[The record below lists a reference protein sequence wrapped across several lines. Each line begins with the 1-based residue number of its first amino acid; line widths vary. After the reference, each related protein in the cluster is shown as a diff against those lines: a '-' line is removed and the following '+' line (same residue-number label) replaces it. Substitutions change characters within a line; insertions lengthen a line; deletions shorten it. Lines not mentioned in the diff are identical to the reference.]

1 MMRYLA
7 LALHYRVAIILGL
20 TLVVSAL
27 LVPGYLG
34 VSTLG
39 LGLDRAATIGLIAIG
54 LTMLLIAGQIDLS
67 GGAVFALAG
76 IVSVILQPALGI
88 LPAALAGILVGA
100 AAGALNGILV
110 VGLKVNSLVL
120 TLATMLIFRSL
131 AHWITD
137 SQPVTGTDIMVSL
150 ALAKTY
156 LDVFTIRSALFIVLI
171 VLLHFWLT
179 RTVPGRNVFAVGSN
193 AIAAE
198 ESGIAS
204 GRIVLLGFVF
214 AGTLAGVAGVLQS
227 LVTNTGSPVFGSELT
242 VAVVAAVVVGGT
254 RLEGGKGSALGTLGG
269 VLTIGSLTI
278 AMEFQSVPAY
288 VQQVVSGLILI
299 LLVVLDRTV
308 NTKGRVPGI
317 RPALARNNP
326 VTQGGKA

>member
-1 MMRYLA
+1 MRFLA
-7 LALHYRVAIILGL
+7 LASRHRVVIILGL
-20 TLVVSAL
+20 TLIISAL
-27 LVPGYLG
+27 VVPGYFSA
-34 VSTLG
+34 STFG

-54 LTMLLIAGQIDLS
+54 LTVLLVAGQIDLS

-76 IVSVILQPALGI
+76 IMSVILQREIGI
-88 LPAALAGILVGA
+88 LPAGLVGILVGML
-100 AAGALNGILV
+100 AGAINGALV

-137 SQPVTGTDIMVSL
+137 SQPVTGTDIMLSL
-150 ALAKTY
+150 AFAKIH
-156 LDVFTIRSALFIVLI
+156 LEIFTIRSALFIVLI
-171 VLLHFWLT
+171 VLLHVWLT
-179 RTVPGRNVFAVGSN
+179 RTIPGRNVFAVGSN
-193 AIAAE
+193 PAAAK

-204 GRIVLLGFVF
+204 DRIVFLGFVF
-214 AGTLAGVAGVLQS
+214 AGTLAGLAGVLQS

-242 VAVVAAVVVGGT
+242 VGVIAAVVVGGT

-299 LLVVLDRTV
+299 LLVVLDRAVT
-308 NTKGRVPGI
+308 TKGRAPGTG
-317 RPALARNNP
+317 PALIRDNP
-326 VTQGGKA
+326 ITQGGNT

>member
-1 MMRYLA
+1 MRFLSLA
-7 LALHYRVAIILGL
+7 SRHRVVIILGL
-20 TLVVSAL
+20 TLMISTLV
-27 LVPGYLG
+27 VPGYFSA
-34 VSTLG
+34 STLG

-54 LTMLLIAGQIDLS
+54 LTVLLIAGQIDLS

-76 IVSVILQPALGI
+76 IVCVILQREIGI
-88 LPAALAGILVGA
+88 LPAAIVGILVGT
-100 AAGALNGILV
+100 AAGAINGALV

-131 AHWITD
+131 AHWITN
-137 SQPVTGTDIMVSL
+137 SQPVTGTDIMLSL
-150 ALAKTY
+150 ALAKIY
-156 LDVFTIRSALFIVLI
+156 LEVFTIRSALFIVFI

-179 RTVPGRNVFAVGSN
+179 RTIPGRNVFAVGSN
-193 AIAAE
+193 PAAAK

-204 GRIVLLGFVF
+204 DRIVFLGFVF
-214 AGTLAGVAGVLQS
+214 AGTLAGLAGVLQS

-242 VAVVAAVVVGGT
+242 VAVIAAVVVGGT
-254 RLEGGKGSALGTLGG
+254 RLEGGRGSALGTLGG

-299 LLVVLDRTV
+299 LLVVLDRAVT
-308 NTKGRVPGI
+308 TKGRAAGK
-317 RPALARNNP
+317 RPALVSDNP
-326 VTQGGKA
+326 VTQGGSI

>member
-1 MMRYLA
+1 MRFLA
-7 LALHYRVAIILGL
+7 LASRHRVVIILGL
-20 TLVVSAL
+20 TLIISAL
-27 LVPGYLG
+27 VVPGYFSA
-34 VSTLG
+34 STLG

-54 LTMLLIAGQIDLS
+54 LTVLLVAGQIDLS

-76 IVSVILQPALGI
+76 IMSVILQREIGI
-88 LPAALAGILVGA
+88 LPAALVGILVGML
-100 AAGALNGILV
+100 AGAINGALV

-137 SQPVTGTDIMVSL
+137 SQPVTGTDIMLSL
-150 ALAKTY
+150 AFAKIHLET
-156 LDVFTIRSALFIVLI
+156 FTIRSALFIVLI
-171 VLLHFWLT
+171 VLLHVWLT
-179 RTVPGRNVFAVGSN
+179 RTIPGRNVFAVGSN
-193 AIAAE
+193 PAAAK

-204 GRIVLLGFVF
+204 DRIVFLGFVF
-214 AGTLAGVAGVLQS
+214 AGTLAGLAGVLQS

-242 VAVVAAVVVGGT
+242 VAVIAAVVVGGT

-299 LLVVLDRTV
+299 LLVVLDRAVT
-308 NTKGRVPGI
+308 TKGRASGTG
-317 RPALARNNP
+317 PALIRDNP
-326 VTQGGKA
+326 ITQGGNT